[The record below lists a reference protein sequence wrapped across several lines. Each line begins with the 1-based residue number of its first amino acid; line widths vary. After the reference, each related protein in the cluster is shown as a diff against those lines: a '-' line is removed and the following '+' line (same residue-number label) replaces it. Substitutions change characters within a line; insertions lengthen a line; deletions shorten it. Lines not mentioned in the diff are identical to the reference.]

1 MESTHFVGDFVGV
14 EPYPGGCSG
23 AATDRR
29 PAALLPLLDIVSLV
43 DNGNDPSPT
52 LAPEEIVDLV
62 DEEDHVLGKAPRREI
77 RARNLLHR
85 EVAAIVRNPVGE
97 IYVHRRA
104 DTKDVFPG
112 MYDMFVAGVVTS
124 GESYDDAVRR
134 ELTEELGVRG
144 VEPALLFKSRYHHA
158 DINWWTC
165 CYEVIWDRPAPK
177 GHDTPRPRK
186 RSGERCRRS
195 PNLAGRVLTHAP
207 DATPPGWG
215 CSMRTNSLGHSEDH
229 HECATDPSLGPRSL
243 PGQAAGADD
252 GSP

>member
-1 MESTHFVGDFVGV
+1 MDE
-14 EPYPGGCSG
+14 
-23 AATDRR
+23 
-29 PAALLPLLDIVSLV
+29 
-43 DNGNDPSPT
+43 GNDSSPA

-62 DEEDHVLGKAPRREI
+62 DEEDHVLGKAPRREV

-134 ELTEELGVRG
+134 ELAEELEVRG
-144 VEPALLFKSRYHHA
+144 VEPVLLFKARYRDA

-165 CYEVIWDRPAPK
+165 CYEVIWDRPIRHQEEEIAWGRFMSQAELTAQLDRLPFVPD
-177 GHDTPRPRK
+177 GLAAF
-186 RSGERCRRS
+186 RRYLDES
-195 PNLAGRVLTHAP
+195 VR
-207 DATPPGWG
+207 
-215 CSMRTNSLGHSEDH
+215 
-229 HECATDPSLGPRSL
+229 
-243 PGQAAGADD
+243 
-252 GSP
+252 